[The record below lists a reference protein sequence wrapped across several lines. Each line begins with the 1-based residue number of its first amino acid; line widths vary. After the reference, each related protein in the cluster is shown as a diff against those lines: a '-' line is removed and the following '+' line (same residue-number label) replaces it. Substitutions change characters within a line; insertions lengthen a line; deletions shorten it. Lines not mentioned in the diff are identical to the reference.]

1 MYHLSLGD
9 RCKNFKAKHL
19 LNSMLSSNLAL
30 PKLWQTLLNLA
41 IYIRFVS
48 MACEII
54 GLIKDVYGRVRFPVI
69 EAHMLRDESGEIV
82 SHEIRV
88 SGQK

>member
-1 MYHLSLGD
+1 MLSL
-9 RCKNFKAKHL
+9 
-19 LNSMLSSNLAL
+19 NLAL

-41 IYIRFVS
+41 IYFRVVT

-82 SHEIRV
+82 SHEIRI
-88 SGQK
+88 STQK